1 MDLVWEEELELEVE
15 VEVEEEGEAVILL
28 ECSAAVLLLQE

>member
-1 MDLVWEEELELEVE
+1 MDLVWELVVEVE
-15 VEVEEEGEAVILL
+15 VEVEEEGEVVILL